1 MCSRYF
7 LELKALMELEDKIDY
22 PFELAL
28 KDKIDYYPSNNIFII
43 ENKNDKLIG
52 SKARWGYK
60 IFDNKLVINAR
71 QETIQEKSLFKKDII
86 NHRCIIPANGFYEWD
101 IHKHKFTFENE
112 NGQLMMMAGVYRIVN
127 GQKEV
132 AIITTDANESMEGI
146 HQRMP
151 LIFNYQ
157 QKNIWLK
164 SNDYKH
170 LLKVKPLPLKI
181 ISGSLQTS
189 LF

>member
-28 KDKIDYYPSNNIFII
+28 KDKIDYYPSDNIFII
-43 ENKNDKLIG
+43 ENNNDKLIG

-86 NHRCIIPANGFYEWD
+86 NHRCIIPANGF
-101 IHKHKFTFENE
+101 
-112 NGQLMMMAGVYRIVN
+112 
-127 GQKEV
+127 
-132 AIITTDANESMEGI
+132 S
-146 HQRMP
+146 
-151 LIFNYQ
+151 
-157 QKNIWLK
+157 
-164 SNDYKH
+164 
-170 LLKVKPLPLKI
+170 
-181 ISGSLQTS
+181 
-189 LF
+189 